1 MQLNL
6 DFNTPQNSA
15 ENQQLYG
22 GNKHS
27 FGEQCRKIYEHLM
40 QGNRCTGRELERE
53 LDIGDARAR
62 IRDLRKGGI
71 RIDDVKKTVNRSTY
85 KIYFIEQ

>member
-15 ENQQLYG
+15 ENQQLYD

-40 QGNRCTGRELERE
+40 KGNRCTGRELERE